1 MKEEHEREA
10 RFVEM
15 GVHTLKTHG
24 ARRNIGGINSGSGG
38 VLWLCI
44 EIPELASICSREKR
58 RERGERKKRERG
70 EKKKRERGGRK
81 KRRERGEKMKME
93 RGKPHRLSLQ

>member
-58 RERGERKKRERG
+58 RERGE
-70 EKKKRERGGRK
+70 KKKRERGGRK

>member
-70 EKKKRERGGRK
+70 GRK

-93 RGKPHRLSLQ
+93 RGKPCRLSLQ

>member
-10 RFVEM
+10 CFVEM

-58 RERGERKKRERG
+58 RERGE
-70 EKKKRERGGRK
+70 KKKRERGGRK